1 MKTITIIRHSQS
13 HFNAGSFKTDEEIR
27 NCRLTEVGIQQAK
40 QLNHSF
46 DVVIVSTLKRALE
59 TYLNSNIKCKQLITS
74 DLVREQKEDKP
85 LNYLDFEEIIPENQE
100 DVRKRAREA
109 IELIKSLEYNNIGI
123 VSHGYFI
130 WYFLEQCGQTP
141 QPTCNC
147 QSITFT
153 L

>member
-1 MKTITIIRHSQS
+1 MKTITIIRHGQS
-13 HFNAGSFKTDEEIR
+13 HFNAGNFNTDEEVR

-59 TYLNSNIKCKQLITS
+59 TYLNSNIKCRQLITS
-74 DLVREQKEDKP
+74 DLIREQKEDKP
-85 LNYLDFEEIIPENQE
+85 LNYLDLEEIVPENAE

-130 WYFLEQCGQTP
+130 WYFLEQCGQPP
-141 QPTCNC
+141 QPTYNC
-147 QSITFT
+147 QSITFS